1 MYEDIVKALNQDIAQ
16 ILKKKE
22 EPGKTFEELSKVR
35 DKAEKS
41 LPSDS
46 TEQGKILAVL
56 HEIMGNLQFSMR
68 NPQEAEKQYRIMV
81 GIGAEMYRKDKQ
93 QHDILFAQTNLRMAV
108 FYKDLIN
115 MGIVTPQPRKLN
127 EAQQKAYDASGKFF
141 RNAIAACLEKIKA
154 GNRVALELQGKCMGN
169 LMVLKGAVGEYE
181 EAIRIGE
188 QLIKLE
194 KAIFQVTDDA
204 PHAIELA
211 QWMNTLASIY
221 SFHKDHVKAL
231 EMMEDCIY
239 VLEDK
244 EQENPVAF
252 GVRLASCY
260 VNLGNA
266 RYLVP
271 EEQEHAEEAYLT
283 GLEKYRKLNEQT
295 NGQFESDE
303 QQACSVI
310 GSYYQRT
317 GQKDIAEKYLE
328 RGKR

>member
-1 MYEDIVKALNQDIAQ
+1 M
-16 ILKKKE
+16 
-22 EPGKTFEELSKVR
+22 
-35 DKAEKS
+35 
-41 LPSDS
+41 
-46 TEQGKILAVL
+46 
-56 HEIMGNLQFSMR
+56 
-68 NPQEAEKQYRIMV
+68 
-81 GIGAEMYRKDKQ
+81 
-93 QHDILFAQTNLRMAV
+93 
-108 FYKDLIN
+108 
-115 MGIVTPQPRKLN
+115 
-127 EAQQKAYDASGKFF
+127 
-141 RNAIAACLEKIKA
+141 
-154 GNRVALELQGKCMGN
+154 
-169 LMVLKGAVGEYE
+169 
-181 EAIRIGE
+181 
-188 QLIKLE
+188 
-194 KAIFQVTDDA
+194 TDDA

-283 GLEKYRKLNEQT
+283 GLEKYRQLNEQT
-295 NGQFESDE
+295 NGQFERDE